1 MQAPSS
7 ITTNMDRRIF
17 LLTAGAGLLSSLG
30 GLPIK
35 NALAD
40 ASALPNALR
49 DIEATARGRLG
60 VHIIDTETGRELGW
74 RSDERFLMLSS
85 FKLIASALVLARADR
100 GEDSLERRIRYRQQ
114 DLVRWSPVTEK
125 YVGGD
130 GLSLAQLCEATMTTS
145 DNTAANLILAS
156 YGGPAALTA
165 FARQLGDTVTRHDR
179 TEPELNVRPASG
191 EALDT
196 TSPRAM
202 ANTVRKLLLGDALQ
216 PSSRNRL
223 MQWLLANTTGG
234 KRLRAGV
241 PASWSV
247 GEKTGTAGNDAN
259 DIGIAFPP
267 MRAPLIVTA
276 YLAES
281 ATDSSTR
288 DSALASVGSLLAR
301 L

>member
-1 MQAPSS
+1 M
-7 ITTNMDRRIF
+7 TTNLDRRIF
-17 LLTAGAGLLSSLG
+17 LLTPGAGLLCSLG

-100 GEDSLERRIRYRQQ
+100 GEDSLERRIRYLQQ

-288 DSALASVGSLLAR
+288 DSALASVGRLLTR